1 MSVLVRDVTGTIPQC
16 IWSLPN
22 LTSLHLAGNSFTGK
36 LFNGDDDE
44 YQRSQVRRAVLWRAY
59 LEAHA
64 VLYGS
69 TVSRVYLVP
78 RCSTLCCSCAHYSR
92 LEV

>member
-44 YQRSQVRRAVLWRAY
+44 YQQSQVRRAVRWRAC
-59 LEAHA
+59 LEVRA
-64 VLYGS
+64 VL
-69 TVSRVYLVP
+69 
-78 RCSTLCCSCAHYSR
+78 
-92 LEV
+92 

>member
-1 MSVLVRDVTGTIPQC
+1 MSRAQLPHRLFSSPLHPTITGTIPQC

-44 YQRSQVRRAVLWRAY
+44 YQQSQVRRAVLWRA
-59 LEAHA
+59 
-64 VLYGS
+64 
-69 TVSRVYLVP
+69 
-78 RCSTLCCSCAHYSR
+78 
-92 LEV
+92 

>member
-1 MSVLVRDVTGTIPQC
+1 MMSPGTIPQC

-44 YQRSQVRRAVLWRAY
+44 YQQSQVWCCAVLWRA
-59 LEAHA
+59 
-64 VLYGS
+64 
-69 TVSRVYLVP
+69 
-78 RCSTLCCSCAHYSR
+78 
-92 LEV
+92 

>member
-44 YQRSQVRRAVLWRAY
+44 YQRSQVVCVVLV
-59 LEAHA
+59 HA
-64 VLYGS
+64 
-69 TVSRVYLVP
+69 
-78 RCSTLCCSCAHYSR
+78 
-92 LEV
+92 